1 MKQRIGYFEYGQV
14 YPPHDAPLANGN
26 GPVAPEPLPPAR
38 PRERWPLLVT
48 VYSIGALI
56 VAGALFPGAAEPA
69 AVNVVIGCTLAIVF
83 WVLCGA
89 LRAAGRDA

>member
-14 YPPHDAPLANGN
+14 YPPRDVPLHNGN
-26 GPVAPEPLPPAR
+26 GPAEPEPLPPAR

-56 VAGALFPGAAEPA
+56 AAGALFPGAGQPNDI
-69 AVNVVIGCTLAIVF
+69 NVILGCTLAIAF

-89 LRAAGRDA
+89 LRAAGRD